1 MADER
6 TTVAVQRYL
15 NALAGDAPADPIV
28 RALLDRSVRRLEW
41 LCSNLLYRSYPRL
54 TAPPLNLQPDEM
66 LGGVV
71 ERLLKAMR
79 QVHPQTVRQ
88 FFALANR
95 HIRWELNE
103 LARRLDR
110 QPVMQ
115 QLSEGAVA
123 APASGSTS
131 GSTLTPIAGRIV
143 EVIDSLD
150 EEEREI
156 FELVRIQGLTH
167 AEAASVVGISTKTV
181 QRRLSRASMLLQE
194 QLNDLR
200 PPSDPPP
207 AT

>member
-1 MADER
+1 MPEEQ

-15 NALAGDAPADPIV
+15 NDLAGDAPADPIV
-28 RALLDRSVRRLEW
+28 RALLDRAVRRLEW

-110 QPVMQ
+110 QPTTQ

-123 APASGSTS
+123 APAGSRS
-131 GSTLTPIAGRIV
+131 DSTLTPVAGRI
-143 EVIDSLD
+143 IGAINSMG
-150 EEEREI
+150 EEEQEI

-167 AEAASVVGISTKTV
+167 AEAAKVVGISTKTV
-181 QRRLSRASMLLQE
+181 QRRLSRALFLLLE
-194 QLNDLR
+194 QLKDLR
-200 PPSDPPP
+200 PSSDPPP
-207 AT
+207 AI

>member
-1 MADER
+1 MADEQ

-28 RALLDRSVRRLEW
+28 RALLGRAVRRLEW

-79 QVHPQTVRQ
+79 HVHPQTVRQ

-103 LARRLDR
+103 LARRFDK
-110 QPVMQ
+110 QPTSH
-115 QLSEGAVA
+115 QLHGGEVA
-123 APASGSTS
+123 APASTG
-131 GSTLTPIAGRIV
+131 GDSTLSPIAGRIIK
-143 EVIDSLD
+143 VINSMG

-167 AEAASVVGISTKTV
+167 AEAANVVGISTKTV
-181 QRRLSRASMLLQE
+181 QRRLSRALFLLLE
-194 QLNDLR
+194 QLKDLR
-200 PPSDPPP
+200 PSSDPPP